1 MEYKNIEFKIDG
13 TTAQITMN
21 RPEAL
26 NALNSKVFVE
36 LNSALDEIEKNNN
49 LRALIITG
57 SGKAF
62 VAGADIAEMSEMNEG
77 QAFEFAKTGHN
88 TFNRVANL
96 KIPVIAAINGF
107 ALGGGCEFAMACD
120 IRIANTFAKFGQPE
134 VNLGLIPGYCG
145 TQRLSRIVGL
155 SNALNLL
162 LTADMIDA
170 NEALRLGFVQKITEP
185 EELLNEAHKL
195 ASKIA
200 SKGKLA
206 VEKAK
211 EVTVKGINMSC
222 EAASELE
229 IKEFSKLFGKP
240 ESKEGMTAFLE
251 KRKPNW

>member
-26 NALNSKVFVE
+26 NALNSQVFVE

-62 VAGADIAEMSEMNEG
+62 VAGADIAEMSEMNEE

-170 NEALRLGFVQKITEP
+170 NEAFRLGLVQKITEP
-185 EELLNEAHKL
+185 EELLNETNKI

-211 EVTVKGINMSC
+211 EVTVKGINMSFD
-222 EAASELE
+222 AASELE
-229 IKEFSKLFGKP
+229 IKEFAKLFGKP